1 MKYFHWQIQ
10 YLPLDICFVIKKKA
24 PLFSTGYITFAFF
37 YFLFCFALFSSV
49 LPFLC
54 FGFSVLFRFYC
65 TLSLVSS
72 FIPNLWSLLKALPA
86 LKRHTTSEVYHS
98 IFRASLQ
105 LDIKAQEVS
114 SPSSCSE
121 HSQLQGPVWS
131 GKPPIWGN
139 LLPLRTGCSSL
150 IILTGTFSVPTFS
163 SNLPPFQFMTAV
175 AHSPPMSPTKATG
188 SGPLGTGR
196 LRLASEA
203 TSSPGWMS
211 PAPSASSPGANA
223 PASAIPWVSTT
234 VSLD

>member
-10 YLPLDICFVIKKKA
+10 YLPLDICFVITKKA

-37 YFLFCFALFSSV
+37 YFLFLFCFVFLCSAFFFL
-49 LPFLC
+49 FLC

-121 HSQLQGPVWS
+121 HGQLQGPVWS

-150 IILTGTFSVPTFS
+150 IILTGTFCVPTFS
-163 SNLPPFQFMTAV
+163 SNLPPFQFMTAG
-175 AHSPPMSPTKATG
+175 AHSPPTSPTKATG

-196 LRLASEA
+196 LCLASEA
-203 TSSPGWMS
+203 ISSP
-211 PAPSASSPGANA
+211 PPS
-223 PASAIPWVSTT
+223 
-234 VSLD
+234 L